1 MGNLSQWA
9 GGEAM
14 DRDQIGEEQGT
25 IEQLMSTPVGRR
37 WLLKAGLS
45 AFAVAAL
52 PRVPAWAANVRAKPT
67 VRVAHHFALGAAAS
81 LADLKVVVN
90 GQTFPLTPHTS
101 KTRSDLR
108 GHGSV
113 WRKIT
118 PALTHFATV
127 TVPRD
132 QGVLMSVHG
141 TRAGKTVVVAQK
153 FHAPEKAV
161 REIAK
166 LAIKQNRTWL
176 VAGSHHRLTALGLDP
191 SQLTSVQE
199 IVDLDKV
206 GDTEQTAIALTMCH
220 PSVATIAP
228 IEAAATK
235 SLLGATPEVGTLGH
249 AITLMQQAGEDFA
262 TLEPAVDAQ
271 GNPSQITIPTQ
282 PPTITTFSTFRLNK
296 TDPTFTGPA
305 RSAFIA
311 GIVGV
316 RDTGSLGTV
325 VDVPLDETSG
335 DTMTWHQPASGAIVP
350 TPYSTAKAKTGK
362 TGAAGAGV
370 GVQIQNTNLLYGT
383 YTALNGALAGS
394 QVPLKL
400 YNNYVRWI
408 SVYVQYLAADGT
420 NLSLSSSPS
429 SPDTQFAKH
438 LGLLPQ
444 VFTMLGVP
452 LWDSNTIEVTL
463 DFPPGA
469 TSARLLFCGLGTE
482 LKGNGWRQ
490 YFPADAYPDSI
501 APSDEVLV
509 GGLLT
514 GIVSLGL
521 TAFALATD
529 FDIATTLKQF
539 LANRGTWVPALSEE
553 LGILI
558 RATSVLTGAEALATA
573 VAAGDAT
580 YTDVTN
586 NDGDLSNLWSILGA
600 MGSAVPK
607 LLFGNFQSDVLDSL
621 AEAITTEEVASKLIE
636 AIPVVGELYEVVA
649 VLGDVATLAQAI
661 GETVASPWVI
671 ANQVSLTYSATVTV
685 SRDSRAATWP
695 VTARTWRIEAKIDG
709 AAALAPVTGT
719 INAGGKTQID
729 PIPLSL
735 TAPFGGKTI
744 TWSMVLLD
752 AAGHQVGSGAA
763 QFANDDAN
771 NLPLAPTFAITELP
785 AVITPATTFRRTSTT
800 VYSPTAGG
808 YTWAPATLDNG
819 TIANSGVQEV
829 TGVAV
834 ATRLGVAGIVW
845 KQNHKYWLR
854 GVPIGENGTTIR
866 LGGATRQGYAR
877 RPFLL
882 FDALVGAGDIAN
894 HVLLEPDDIE
904 PGYHVRRLAVDPTS
918 GQLSWDPA
926 LSLGYFTLLVSA
938 ATLHSSGHVA
948 AVHTDFG
955 RLGRIMPV
963 NTQQPLPA
971 LFDLRSPLASY
982 TAGSGT
988 QVGLLSSP
996 TAIAVMNPGTL
1007 IVLDAPP
1014 SQLDAAPAQLAAFDL
1029 NGNPVRQF
1037 GTASPAAFTLNLVE
1051 PRTYHDVAVDG
1062 AGQIY
1067 VLSHQGNGSQPVQY
1081 RIDVFSPTGAPISVL
1096 SIANNIP
1103 HLAVDYWRSIYAAN
1117 FTALLDA
1124 STGQPRIDPA
1134 LGVAEPSLSRWDPS

>member
-1 MGNLSQWA
+1 
-9 GGEAM
+9 M

-45 AFAVAAL
+45 AVAVAAL
-52 PRVPAWAANVRAKPT
+52 PRLPAWAANVRAKPT

-191 SQLTSVQE
+191 SQITSVQE

-206 GDTEQTAIALTMCH
+206 GDTEQTAMALTMCH

-235 SLLGATPEVGTLGH
+235 SLLGTTPEVGTLGT
-249 AITLMQQAGEDFA
+249 AITQMQQAGEDFA
-262 TLEPAVDAQ
+262 TLEPAVDAH

-296 TDPTFTGPA
+296 TDPTFTATA
-305 RSAFIA
+305 RSAFVA

-362 TGAAGAGV
+362 TSAAGAGV
-370 GVQIQNTNLLYGT
+370 GVEIQNPNLLYGT

-420 NLSLSSSPS
+420 NLSLSSSPTL
-429 SPDTQFAKH
+429 PDTQYAKH
-438 LGLLPQ
+438 LGLMPQ
-444 VFTMLGVP
+444 VFTLLGIP
-452 LWDSNTIEVTL
+452 LWDTNTIDVTL

-469 TSARLLFCGLGTE
+469 TSARLLFCGLGSD
-482 LKGNGWRQ
+482 LVGNGWRQ
-490 YFPADAYPDSI
+490 YFPAGAYPDGI
-501 APSDEVLV
+501 APKDEVLLA
-509 GGLLT
+509 GILT
-514 GIVSLGL
+514 GLVSIGL
-521 TAFALATD
+521 TAFALITD
-529 FDIATTLKQF
+529 FDIATTLKEWKEDVGLLEIQKM
-539 LANRGTWVPALSEE
+539 EE
-553 LGILI
+553 TIVRITTL
-558 RATSVLTGAEALATA
+558 LTAAETLATL
-573 VAAGDAT
+573 VAAGSAT
-580 YTDVTN
+580 YEDVKEN
-586 NDGDLSNLWSILGA
+586 ASGNLSNLWNILG
-600 MGSAVPK
+600 MLGSVVPK
-607 LLFGNFQSDVLDSL
+607 LLFLPNGPFLSL
-621 AEAITTEEVASKLIE
+621 AVAVVSEEVASKLIA
-636 AIPVVGELYEVVA
+636 AIPFVGEFYEAAATV
-649 VLGDVATLAQAI
+649 GDVATLAQALN
-661 GETVASPWVI
+661 ETVASPWVI

-695 VTARTWRIEAKIDG
+695 VTARSWRIEAKIDG

-771 NLPLAPTFAITELP
+771 NLPSAPTFAITELP

-819 TIANSGVQEV
+819 TISNSGVQEV
-829 TGVAV
+829 TGVAI

-845 KQNHKYWLR
+845 KQNFKYWLR

-866 LGGATRQGYAR
+866 LGSATRQGYAR

-894 HVLLEPDDIE
+894 HVLLEPDDTE

-926 LSLGYFTLLVSA
+926 LSLG
-938 ATLHSSGHVA
+938 
-948 AVHTDFG
+948 
-955 RLGRIMPV
+955 
-963 NTQQPLPA
+963 
-971 LFDLRSPLASY
+971 
-982 TAGSGT
+982 
-988 QVGLLSSP
+988 
-996 TAIAVMNPGTL
+996 
-1007 IVLDAPP
+1007 
-1014 SQLDAAPAQLAAFDL
+1014 
-1029 NGNPVRQF
+1029 
-1037 GTASPAAFTLNLVE
+1037 
-1051 PRTYHDVAVDG
+1051 
-1062 AGQIY
+1062 
-1067 VLSHQGNGSQPVQY
+1067 
-1081 RIDVFSPTGAPISVL
+1081 
-1096 SIANNIP
+1096 
-1103 HLAVDYWRSIYAAN
+1103 
-1117 FTALLDA
+1117 
-1124 STGQPRIDPA
+1124 
-1134 LGVAEPSLSRWDPS
+1134 